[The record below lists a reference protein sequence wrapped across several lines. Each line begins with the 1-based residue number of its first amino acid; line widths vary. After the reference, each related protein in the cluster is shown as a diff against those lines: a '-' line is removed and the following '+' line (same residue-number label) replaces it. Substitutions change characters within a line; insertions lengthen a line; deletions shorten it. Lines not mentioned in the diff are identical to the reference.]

1 MSVALGEFEQL
12 ILLALV
18 RLGPDA
24 YGATVRREIEE
35 HAGREVSISAVYTT
49 LERLEQKG
57 LVRSRIGEP
66 TPERGGRRRRHFE
79 LLPLGARSL
88 ARRLP
93 RARRHD
99 GGHRTAPENAVMTR
113 LALLVIRLATPPRE
127 REWVVGDT
135 VEELARIRDASGE
148 RAARRWLRREMWRV
162 LAHAPRHRLAVS
174 RGSASEPAHQ

>member
-1 MSVALGEFEQL
+1 MSSRSIPLGEFEQL
-12 ILLALV
+12 ILLGLV

-57 LVRSRIGEP
+57 LVRSRIGAP

-88 ARRLP
+88 RDAYQAITGMTAGIERRLK
-93 RARRHD
+93 
-99 GGHRTAPENAVMTR
+99 T
-113 LALLVIRLATPPRE
+113 L
-127 REWVVGDT
+127 
-135 VEELARIRDASGE
+135 S
-148 RAARRWLRREMWRV
+148 
-162 LAHAPRHRLAVS
+162 
-174 RGSASEPAHQ
+174 

>member
-1 MSVALGEFEQL
+1 MSLLSVTLGEFEQL
-12 ILLALV
+12 VLIALV

-57 LVRSRIGEP
+57 LVRSRIGDP

-88 ARRLP
+88 RDAYRALTGMTAGIERRLK
-93 RARRHD
+93 
-99 GGHRTAPENAVMTR
+99 T
-113 LALLVIRLATPPRE
+113 L
-127 REWVVGDT
+127 
-135 VEELARIRDASGE
+135 S
-148 RAARRWLRREMWRV
+148 
-162 LAHAPRHRLAVS
+162 
-174 RGSASEPAHQ
+174 

>member
-1 MSVALGEFEQL
+1 MSQTSVALGEFEQL

-18 RLGPDA
+18 RLGADA

-79 LLPLGARSL
+79 MLPLGARSL
-88 ARRLP
+88 REAYRAISGMTAGIERRLK
-93 RARRHD
+93 
-99 GGHRTAPENAVMTR
+99 T
-113 LALLVIRLATPPRE
+113 L
-127 REWVVGDT
+127 
-135 VEELARIRDASGE
+135 S
-148 RAARRWLRREMWRV
+148 
-162 LAHAPRHRLAVS
+162 
-174 RGSASEPAHQ
+174 